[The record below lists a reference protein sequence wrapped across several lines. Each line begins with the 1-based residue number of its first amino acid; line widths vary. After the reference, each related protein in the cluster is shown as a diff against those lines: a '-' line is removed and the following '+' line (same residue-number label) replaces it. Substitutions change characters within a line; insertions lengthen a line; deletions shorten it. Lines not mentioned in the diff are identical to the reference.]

1 MLPRNH
7 PDRIQITFDDRR
19 LVANAGLL
27 LPATLARHLGLPEL
41 VQQRLDL
48 GDAPGRANTG
58 DKMMTLVAS
67 ALAGG
72 DCIDDADVLRTGG
85 TACTLGGTVKAPST
99 LGTFLRSFR
108 WGHVRQLD
116 RVSRELLARAWAAG
130 AGPGDSPLTID
141 LDSTICETYGL
152 AKEGARHHG
161 YTGKRGYHPL
171 LAVAAG
177 TGDVLMSRLRE
188 GRANTARG
196 AAHFLRE
203 TVSRVRHA
211 GASGQLTARADSGF
225 YAHALV
231 AACCEMDV
239 RFSITIRQHKSLR
252 NLIEAIPDAD
262 WMPVPYWMDGAAD
275 VAETTCTPFR
285 TEPGAAPVRLIVRRV
300 KPTPG
305 SQLALFATYSYHG
318 FITDRDGETL
328 ELEADHRRHA
338 EIENAIRDLKYGVGL
353 NHMPSGRFARQR
365 RLAGGTGDGPQP
377 GPAGRRGSVWAS
389 RSRPPRPF
397 GDGSSPWPD
406 GSPARHAASPCICHS
421 AGLGKSSSVAPWHGC
436 EPFHS
441 QPDGA
446 RPQLT
451 RHPPNRTS
459 PQTRA
464 SPVRE
469 RLLPRPLPAISPY
482 PTSPDGHKVSPR
494 RLKTDTGPIYPN
506 RARNIASLCP
516 SSPILLLQRTAF
528 TISSASKMIA
538 SFLARKV
545 VPRSI
550 WSWTAATTSGW
561 ACPSSIGPEPSR

>member
-1 MLPRNH
+1 MLSRNH

-48 GDAPGRANTG
+48 GDAPGRANAG

-116 RVSRELLARAWAAG
+116 RVSRELLARAWQAG
-130 AGPGDSPLTID
+130 AGPGDGPLTID

-171 LAVAAG
+171 LAIAAG

-203 TVSRVRHA
+203 TVSRVRRA

-231 AACCEMDV
+231 AACREMDV

-262 WMPVPYWMDGAAD
+262 WTPVPYWMDGAAD
-275 VAETTCTPFR
+275 VAQTTYTPFR

-338 EIENAIRDLKYGVGL
+338 EIENAIRDLKYGVLIPGL
-353 NHMPSGRFARQR
+353 NHMPVRPLRRQR
-365 RLAGGTGDGPQP
+365 RLAVSRYRFPWPRQP
-377 GPAGRRGSVWAS
+377 GPAGHGAD
-389 RSRPPRPF
+389 RSGRAPDRAWSPRPF
-397 GDGSSPWPD
+397 RRAVLLRQWQD
-406 GSPARHAASPCICHS
+406 GSPARHAHS
-421 AGLGKSSSVAPWHGC
+421 LTLHLPQRWPWETQFSRALAP
-436 EPFHS
+436 
-441 QPDGA
+441 
-446 RPQLT
+446 L
-451 RHPPNRTS
+451 
-459 PQTRA
+459 RA
-464 SPVRE
+464 I
-469 RLLPRPLPAISPY
+469 PLPA
-482 PTSPDGHKVSPR
+482 
-494 RLKTDTGPIYPN
+494 
-506 RARNIASLCP
+506 
-516 SSPILLLQRTAF
+516 
-528 TISSASKMIA
+528 
-538 SFLARKV
+538 
-545 VPRSI
+545 
-550 WSWTAATTSGW
+550 
-561 ACPSSIGPEPSR
+561 